1 MEPKT
6 FQYEAY
12 YEQKLNFE
20 IDDEHFKYRPDQG
33 EEIIAPWQSI
43 ESLKINRFGN
53 TLEIW
58 VKDRLKPIIVP
69 FGTENF
75 LIFLEEIMLRL
86 GHAAK
91 DRIKT
96 ASSFTVSNI
105 FYLMMILILSAPVFL
120 LFGLILNLSVL
131 EQLDTVPAVSA
142 FLIPMALIVY
152 GGCVPIRAVP
162 EKNRLVLKGLL
173 RRYTYDYSQ
182 IEKTGFE
189 LLDMKKRGQLLV
201 ISLEMKNGKKI
212 RIKWLKDLL
221 LFSMSL
227 RYHLNAYKIKSR

>member
-6 FQYEAY
+6 FQYETY

-33 EEIIAPWQSI
+33 EEIIAPWQNI

-53 TLEIW
+53 TLEIG
-58 VKDRLKPIIVP
+58 VKDQLKPVIVP

-75 LIFLEEIMLRL
+75 LIFLEEMISRL
-86 GHAAK
+86 GHAVK

-105 FYLMMILILSAPVFL
+105 FYLMLILILSAPVFL
-120 LFGLILNLSVL
+120 LLGLILNLSIL

-152 GGCVPIRAVP
+152 GGCLPIRAVL

-173 RRYTYDYSQ
+173 RRYTYDYSR

-201 ISLEMKNGKKI
+201 IFLEMKNGKKI

-221 LFSMSL
+221 LFSMAL
-227 RYHLNAYKIKSR
+227 RYHLNAYVIKNR

>member
-6 FQYEAY
+6 FRYETY

-58 VKDRLKPIIVP
+58 VKDQLKPVIVP

-75 LIFLEEIMLRL
+75 LTFLEEMMSRL
-86 GHAAK
+86 GRAGN
-91 DRIKT
+91 DRIQT
-96 ASSFTVSNI
+96 ASLFTVSNF

-120 LFGLILNLSVL
+120 LFGLILNLSIL
-131 EQLDTVPAVSA
+131 EQLDTFPAVSA

-152 GGCVPIRAVP
+152 GGCVPIRAVL

-201 ISLEMKNGKKI
+201 IFLEMKNGKKI

-227 RYHLNAYKIKSR
+227 RYHLNAYIIKNR